1 MPAIVTSKFRL
12 HNAEQ
17 FVEAFSEASPS
28 NMYLFIGRVDPWGT
42 NAGETGDDVT
52 PPSPVDSFDQTEYDH
67 WRDMISAKRVQS
79 GEVSNVMPRYDWT
92 SGTTYAQYDH
102 EDSALFNSQ
111 FYVLNSAFDVYK
123 CLFNNGDSAS
133 TVEPTGTAAEPFS
146 TGDGYKW
153 QYMFTITAA
162 ETLKFVTP
170 EWVPVRADATTAA
183 SATDGALDVVLVTA
197 GGTNYSATPTVTIE
211 GDGTGATATA
221 TVTAGIITAITIQT
235 RGSGYTYAN
244 AVITDGTGS
253 GGTARIIIG
262 PKGGHAFDPIHE
274 LGGFYVMM
282 NSRLEYGEGGNFPTN
297 NDYRKIGIMR
307 DPTQSSDDAVAG
319 DSTYAQDWNLTISGV
334 TGTFDEDEIIT
345 GQTSGATGKVLS
357 WNSTDSILS
366 LINVVG
372 NFGEGETIENGDASA
387 SASIAVAGIDVGDL
401 NRYSGDILYVENR
414 RPITRAADQ
423 IEDIKLIVEF

>member
-42 NAGETGDDVT
+42 NAGETGDDVN
-52 PPSPVDSFDQTEYDH
+52 PPAPLDSFNQTEYDH

-92 SGTTYAQYDH
+92 SGTAYAQYDNT
-102 EDSALFNSQ
+102 DAGLFSSQ
-111 FYVLNSAFDVYK
+111 FYVVNSAFDVYK
-123 CLFNNGDSAS
+123 CLFNAGDANS

-153 QYMFTITAA
+153 QYMYTITAA

-170 EWVPVRADATTAA
+170 EWVPVRADGTVSA
-183 SATDGALDVVLVTA
+183 SATDGALDVILVTA
-197 GGTNYSATPTVTIE
+197 GGTGYSATPTITIE

-221 TVTAGIITAITIQT
+221 TVAGGVITAISVQT
-235 RGSGYTYAN
+235 RGSAYTYAN
-244 AVITDGTGS
+244 VVITDGTGS
-253 GGTARIIIG
+253 GASGRIIIG
-262 PKGGHAFDPIHE
+262 PKGGHASDPIHE

-297 NDYRKIGIMR
+297 NDYRKIGIMK
-307 DPTQSSDDAVAG
+307 DPTQASDDAIAG
-319 DSTYAQDWNLTISGV
+319 DGTYAQDWNITVTGV
-334 TGTFDEDEIIT
+334 TGTFVEDEIVT
-345 GQTSGATGKVLS
+345 GATSAATGKVVS
-357 WNSTDSILS
+357 WDSTNSILS

-372 NFGEGETIENGDASA
+372 DFQDGETIENPGAA
-387 SASIAVAGIDVGDL
+387 GSASIDAGGIDGGDL
-401 NRYSGDILYVENR
+401 NRYSGDVLYVENR

>member
-17 FVEAFSEASPS
+17 FVEAFSETAAT

-52 PPSPVDSFDQTEYDH
+52 PPTPIDSFDQTEFDH

-79 GEVSNVMPRYDWT
+79 GEVSHVIPRYDWT

-102 EDSALFNSQ
+102 EDAALFSSE
-111 FYVLNSAFDVYK
+111 FYVVNSSYDVYK

-133 TVEPTGTAAEPFS
+133 TVEPTGTAADPF
-146 TGDGYKW
+146 TTADAYKW
-153 QYMFTITAA
+153 QYMYTITAA

-170 EWVPVRADATTAA
+170 EWVPVRADGTVSQ
-183 SATDGALDVVLVTA
+183 SATDGAIDVILVTA
-197 GGTNYSATPTVTIE
+197 GGTNYSGTPTITIS
-211 GDGTGATATA
+211 GDGVSATASA
-221 TVTAGIITAITIQT
+221 TVDNGIITAITVQN
-235 RGSGYTYAN
+235 RGSAYSYAN
-244 AVITDGTGS
+244 ITITDSTGS
-253 GGTARIIIG
+253 GASARAIIA
-262 PKGGHAFDPIHE
+262 PKGGHASDPIHE
-274 LGGFYVMM
+274 LGGFYVML

-297 NDYRKIGIMR
+297 NDYRKIGILR
-307 DPTQSSDDAVAG
+307 DPTQSVDDAVASN
-319 DSTYAQDWNLTISGV
+319 STYAQDWNLTVTGASGV
-334 TGTFDEDEIIT
+334 FQEDELVT
-345 GQTSGATGKVLS
+345 GGTSGAVGKVLS
-357 WNSTDSILS
+357 WDTGNGIVS

-372 NFGEGETIENGDASA
+372 TFVAGEVITGGDSA
-387 SASIAVAGIDVGDL
+387 ATASIDSGGVDGGDL
-401 NRYSGDILYVENR
+401 NRYSGDILYVEYR